1 MTAERRIF
9 EFRELVE
16 MMLRRENIREG
27 KWVLAVEFGIG
38 AGNLSQP
45 GTNEA
50 RPAAFVPI
58 LNIGILRNDKSE
70 LDSLAV
76 DASKLSYS
84 ASKPAA
90 QTAHAVSESS
100 RG

>member
-1 MTAERRIF
+1 MAELTPERRIF

-16 MMLRRENIREG
+16 MMLRREKIREG

-38 AGNLSQP
+38 AGNLAEP
-45 GTNEA
+45 GTNDA

-58 LNIGILRNDKSE
+58 LNIGILRNDKTE

-76 DASKLSYS
+76 DAATLS
-84 ASKPAA
+84 
-90 QTAHAVSESS
+90 
-100 RG
+100 